1 MKCVSFFES
10 FYGLAFWRKSSLNQ
24 DPVNGLI
31 TVLDSV
37 IRFLSCMPLTP
48 CVKDICGASPCRLTC
63 EGYCGYPPSQHTH
76 LSQSVFYTIK
86 IVWGISLPE
95 YPNLFS
101 SYLIVI
107 AEYPWR
113 DKILISSVASG
124 EVELGEE
131 GQGWEAVGLSVFW
144 VLCGYRVNI
153 LPIRPFKKNNI
164 SKVRHDNRTS

>member
-1 MKCVSFFES
+1 M
-10 FYGLAFWRKSSLNQ
+10 GLLLYWIVWLGFSAAWHWLRVWRIY
-24 DPVNGLI
+24 V
-31 TVLDSV
+31 VLRLVGS
-37 IRFLSCMPLTP
+37 R
-48 CVKDICGASPCRLTC
+48 VKDIVVL
-63 EGYCGYPPSQHTH
+63 PPPHHPQHTH
-76 LSQSVFYTIK
+76 LAQSVFYTIK

-131 GQGWEAVGLSVFW
+131 GQGWEADQLSTVYLSVFW